1 MTRKRTLSMLYT
13 LHSWAGIVVG
23 LWVFVVGITG
33 ALLVFKDELDL
44 WANPSLSGLQRAAE
58 PAGPDAVI
66 ESLSQKN
73 PGAVPRF
80 LRPPS
85 PAQPVWFVSTGGD
98 GVEREK
104 HAARAD
110 SGEVIGAVD
119 SELGQFVRNIH
130 VFLIFGPRWPVGFL
144 GVVVLFLIAS
154 GFVIHRKVVAEL
166 FTLRW
171 RRSLRVV
178 TADVHRMLGIW
189 GLGFHVVIA
198 FTGAWLGLAPVFER
212 SFAHLAGEP
221 ERTAPNAAAQ
231 RAGTP
236 NGTAQPSL
244 DRLLA
249 RAASD
254 IPGLHPTAILL
265 TRWGEPGARVRFTG
279 HVEGSLSTNLS
290 VTYDVATGVLL
301 ERQGPAEASLLRRV
315 DRLMEPLHFGNFS
328 GAVLKWLYFVLGLG
342 QAALA
347 LSGTL
352 VWIERSRLRARDA
365 SPALAE
371 RSASHV

>member
-1 MTRKRTLSMLYT
+1 MTSVAMTSKRTLSILYA

-33 ALLVFKDELDL
+33 ALLVFKDEIDL
-44 WANPSLSGLQRAAE
+44 WANPSLSELPRAAR
-58 PAGPDAVI
+58 PVGPDAVL
-66 ESLSQKN
+66 ESLREKK
-73 PGAVPRF
+73 PGAVPTF
-80 LRPPS
+80 LRPPNE
-85 PAQPVWFVSTGGD
+85 AQPAWFVSTGG
-98 GVEREK
+98 GSIEREK

-110 SGEVIGAVD
+110 SGEVLGAVD

-154 GFVIHRKVVAEL
+154 GFVIHRKLVAEL

-171 RRSLRVV
+171 GRSLRVV
-178 TADVHRMLGIW
+178 TADVHRMLGVW

-212 SFAHLAGEP
+212 SYAYLAGEP
-221 ERTAPNAAAQ
+221 QHAPAPNAAS
-231 RAGTP
+231 P
-236 NGTAQPSL
+236 NSAARKEVTQPSL
-244 DRLLA
+244 DRLMA

-290 VTYDVATGVLL
+290 VTYDTATGALL
-301 ERQGPAEASLLRRV
+301 ERQGPAEAGLLRRV
-315 DRLMEPLHFGNFS
+315 DRLMDRCTS
-328 GAVLKWLYFVLGLG
+328 AT
-342 QAALA
+342 
-347 LSGTL
+347 S
-352 VWIERSRLRARDA
+352 RARC
-365 SPALAE
+365 
-371 RSASHV
+371 